1 MWDFHTASL
10 AGCFRVWK
18 PVHSALLFG
27 GLQKNLVNILTCCS
41 LTVVHG
47 AKAEQG
53 LNCLLITVKEFVRV
67 CGTEIEETNL
77 VYFEDRFGIG
87 QMDGDDFLERIGG
100 GVTELV
106 ILDAAWFGL

>member
-1 MWDFHTASL
+1 M
-10 AGCFRVWK
+10 
-18 PVHSALLFG
+18 
-27 GLQKNLVNILTCCS
+27 
-41 LTVVHG
+41 
-47 AKAEQG
+47 
-53 LNCLLITVKEFVRV
+53 KEFVHV